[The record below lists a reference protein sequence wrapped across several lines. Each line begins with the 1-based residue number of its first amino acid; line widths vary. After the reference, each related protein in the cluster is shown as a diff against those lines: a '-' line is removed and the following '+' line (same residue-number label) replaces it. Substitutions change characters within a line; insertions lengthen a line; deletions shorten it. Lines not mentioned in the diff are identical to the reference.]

1 MTIRTSSKLSL
12 VATCN
17 ALVTGLTTLVGADT
31 VTSAGKTYTKAQL
44 IEPLQQYV
52 LLPPLTAAAKTA
64 YTKAVADEAQ
74 AKAAVHLLIE
84 DVVKPYLQSRL
95 GKTSPDLAV
104 YGLEPAKASRKSA
117 ATKAAAVQKGK
128 ATRKALGTRGT
139 QQKKAAKE
147 QLAAEATP
155 PATPPVAAAP
165 AKS

>member
-1 MTIRTSSKLSL
+1 MTISTSSKLSL
-12 VATCN
+12 AATCN
-17 ALVTGLTTLVGADT
+17 ALITGLTAQAGADT
-31 VTSAGKTYTKAQL
+31 LTSGGKTYTKAQVL
-44 IEPLQQYV
+44 APLQQYV

-64 YTKAVADEAQ
+64 DTKAVADEPQ
-74 AKAAVHLLIE
+74 AKEAVHLMIE

-95 GKTSPDLAV
+95 GKSSPDLAV

-147 QLAAEATP
+147 QLATEAATP
-155 PATPPVAAAP
+155 PAPPVAATP